1 MITGRP
7 QIGPDSVAAGGAEA
21 VIRRGGGLFGR
32 RRPRALPVLDG
43 ERGLGFFRG
52 VARDGGVGG

>member
-7 QIGPDSVAAGGAEA
+7 QIGPDVAAGGAEA

-32 RRPRALPVLDG
+32 GMTHALPVLGG
-43 ERGLGFFRG
+43 ERGLGKLRG
-52 VARDGGVGG
+52 VAGDGGVGG